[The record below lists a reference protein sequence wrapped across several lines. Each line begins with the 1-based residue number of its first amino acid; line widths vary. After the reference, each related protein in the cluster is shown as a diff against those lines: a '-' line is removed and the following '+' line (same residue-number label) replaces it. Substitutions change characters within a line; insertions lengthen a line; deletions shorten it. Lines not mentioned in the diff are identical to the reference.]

1 MKRLFIITGEYSGD
15 QHASYVVRELRS
27 IMPDVAI
34 EAIGGE
40 ALKKEGI
47 KLFCDHSKMNVV
59 GLDFKAIWEHI
70 CLGKNLLRYLKKEFK
85 PNAVLLVDYGGFN
98 LRMAKELHRM
108 GIPCYYYICPQL
120 WVTRRYRIKTI
131 KKYVKKVFLTLPF
144 EKEIY
149 EKEGIPCEYVGHP
162 LVSQLP
168 ERYEREKFI
177 EENNLDRNKKIVGIF
192 PGSRKFELENLMD
205 TFLKSVEILEKKS
218 DNIQFCLAQ
227 APTISDELLNKYLKN
242 NPNIKVLK
250 NKNYELLSCADTLM
264 LASGTV
270 ALEAALYQ
278 TPMIISYRAPWL
290 FYAVYL
296 LIRYIKLVSLPNI
309 ILGREVVPELIQ
321 HKANPELIAKNIYD
335 LTFDENTRN
344 KMKDALCEMR
354 EKLEDRVSS
363 KQVAASLRENLYKD
377 NINKSYF
384 DNLYINFIS
393 FFALI
398 YFYFLDLFTRKR
410 IVNYRKFNK
419 PVIYAIWHGLQNS
432 VGCFTKEDRANINI
446 LISPSNDG
454 EIANRICRMINFK
467 TIRGSHKRRGSQALR
482 EIIRALKNGES
493 VIYTVDG
500 PKGPA
505 YKVKNGILKIAQLSG
520 ATVVPI
526 SAQMNPIVR
535 FNSWDK
541 YELLTFFT
549 GMTLVMGNE
558 IEIPHDCS
566 EEEGEK
572 YRIQIEDELYRLK
585 EIARKEFK
593 W

>member
-27 IMPDVAI
+27 IMPDVEI
-34 EAIGGE
+34 EAVGGE
-40 ALKKEGI
+40 NLKKEGV

-59 GLDFKAIWEHI
+59 GLNFKAIWDHI
-70 CLGKNLLRYLKKEFK
+70 CLGKRLLHYLKKEFK
-85 PNAVLLVDYGGFN
+85 PKVVLLIDYGGFN
-98 LRMAKELHRM
+98 LRMAKELHKM

-120 WVTRRYRIKTI
+120 WATRRHRINAI
-131 KKYVKKVFLTLPF
+131 KKYVTKVFLTLPF

-149 EKEGIPCEYVGHP
+149 EKAGIPCEYVGHP

-168 ERYEREKFI
+168 EKYDREKFI
-177 EENNLDRNKKIVGIF
+177 EENNLDKDKKIIGIF

-205 TFLKSVEILEKKS
+205 TFLKSANILEKKS

-242 NPNIKVLK
+242 NSNIKVLK

-290 FYAVYL
+290 FYIVYL

-309 ILGREVVPELIQ
+309 ILGKEFIPELIQ
-321 HKANPELIAKNIYD
+321 HKSNPKLIADNIFD
-335 LTFDENTRN
+335 LTFDEKARQN
-344 KMKDALCEMR
+344 MKNSFYEMN
-354 EKLEDRVSS
+354 EKLEDKVSS
-363 KQVAASLRENLYKD
+363 KQVAISLREALYKD
-377 NINKSYF
+377 STNKSYF

-398 YFYFLDLFTRKR
+398 YFYFLDLFTRKK
-410 IVNYRKFNK
+410 IINYRKFNK

-432 VGCFTKEDRANINI
+432 VGCFSKEDRENINI

-454 EIANRICRMINFK
+454 EIANRICRMINFN

-482 EIIRALKNGES
+482 EIIRALKSGES

-526 SAQMNPIVR
+526 SAHMKPIVK

-549 GMTLVMGNE
+549 SMTLVMGDE
-558 IEIPHDCS
+558 IMIPKDCND
-566 EEEGEK
+566 EDGEK
-572 YRIQIEDELYRLK
+572 YRVTIENELYRLK
-585 EIARKEFK
+585 EIAIKEFK